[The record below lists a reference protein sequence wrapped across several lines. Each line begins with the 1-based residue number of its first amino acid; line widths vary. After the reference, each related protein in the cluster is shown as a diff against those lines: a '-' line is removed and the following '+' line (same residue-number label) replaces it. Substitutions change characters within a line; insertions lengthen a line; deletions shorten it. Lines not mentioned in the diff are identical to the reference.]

1 MSPVPLPVANTAALT
16 AATASSSTSA
26 AAKTGN
32 DTTTTVNMAN
42 SNTSYRQMAQAT
54 TNGSGGSA
62 TAVATASSTT
72 ATNNNNEANKLK
84 MATSSTNSCISAEAA
99 AAAANVTTLQQCDS
113 SSAASTTSENSSSSS
128 SSSALSVKNENCDT
142 VIKTEM
148 ENSENC
154 SADSMQ
160 QNEANDLQLAAMKH
174 RPILLSSMNPHII
187 CSLCFGYLID
197 ATTIVEC
204 LHSFCHSC
212 LIKHLR
218 TEQYCPRCEM
228 MINTA
233 KPNIK
238 PDTTLQAIVYK
249 LVPGLYEK
257 ELMRKRAFYKDR
269 PEEAALASPEQRGDD
284 TEHLIFSPSDYMS
297 ISLEYADTEEL
308 THSGPEYIELLKPR
322 YLKCPAMCTVAHL
335 KKLVYGKFEIN
346 SNRFTIDIMYKVKTI
361 ILLDH
366 YTLMDVAYIYTWK
379 RDAPMRFYFR
389 VKQSLRPAIRVKKNL
404 VPQTK
409 KEVPLAEEE
418 ATSKLLSQAMCI
430 VHEPTPS
437 IKAAVPETKILEPEE
452 IKQENEAEVSSTT
465 ETPPIAAKED
475 EEPKQFEIVQPPQSP
490 SISSQE
496 SNLTDK
502 LKITIVNKAAKEKS
516 SESKTAA
523 KALKEKQKEL
533 HKTSPSTSA
542 TPKDERKVE
551 NIKLKIDLSKQN
563 SVTIIN
569 MSDPERKE
577 IVKPVRPEKEWKV
590 TKSKKEKDGSPKSSP
605 KSSPHSERKSK
616 TPSPLTVPPLTIKAE
631 RISPLAKLS
640 SPATTAPASP
650 TEKPDEAQKSEF
662 LKSFALTPTKNVK
675 ADKPKD
681 QVKNI
686 SKDVTLSL
694 IPKPAVKE
702 SAAPSPSSSSSKRK
716 SKEPIKAVIKKPK
729 LSPPLATEDFK
740 IKLPP
745 IPASNNQK
753 SGDASATTAATGSES
768 KKPMM
773 PPPAPL
779 AVMKPPSLI
788 KKPSK
793 PAQNKISAAPP
804 GSLTP
809 HPMHNNVQLAAPGSR
824 TPIAKRYQPILPKAA
839 RPNPFAN
846 IPTDVNKILKDAGTE
861 IKSIPNEPVS
871 SKVYGPKAD
880 ANSGTLM
887 GPPQMA
893 APPAKVNA
901 TSRSGGGSSKNNS
914 NKNNSYLNLALF
926 NASKSK
932 GNEVPPGCRT
942 PMYTPN
948 SPIYSPSSPQYAP
961 NYNIPTMPT
970 YKYTPKPTNPNNSYL
985 QSVLGNN
992 SQMSSLFPSPPV
1004 KKDGGSNNSSSN
1016 NNSNSI
1022 SSSSTNNSNNS
1033 SVTSHRAENQAPKR
1047 VYPFARSPSPSE
1059 DPPEKQLKVKSLLT
1073 SCNINIPSS
1082 LSITITREDGDP
1094 SSNGSAQKHK
1104 SPVNNYIEILK
1115 LPEQT
1120 SSDNSE
1126 NKRSSPPVAAN
1137 SLFPNPPVK
1146 RVATPPL
1153 NATNQ
1158 PKLLAPPVPVSNM
1171 QKSVTANPPAANN
1184 RPVAPTNM
1192 SVGGKNNGLNKPVAN
1207 NKPTTPPSSLKSPVT
1222 GIDKKGTPSPE
1233 KRPMTSPSDQKSPKS
1248 PNGDGTGKKFRHILP
1263 RQIVAPSTPE
1273 VSLPS
1278 NKQNGNV
1285 IGTYSSPNGVNVK
1298 IHSNKKVNQS
1308 KKSPVSQQQP
1318 QQQQQQ
1324 QHLSVP
1330 PAPPHQPTLAGNLKP
1345 PQQSPTN
1352 KPQIKAPTKSPQGN
1366 RTQKANQAQAQA
1378 AAATAK
1384 LNPAQNNNVMPTL
1397 PPVMP
1402 HPMQSMLPPH
1412 LGAAAAAANQ
1422 NELSK
1427 FLKEN
1432 LLRAQVQ
1439 AAVANQSNMF
1449 YPYAAN
1455 AAAAAQL
1462 GQFNPAMFNYQQ
1474 AYIMDQLSRMQRA
1487 GNDAFT
1493 EYMQKLKSSMEMP
1506 KPVAAVDGSKPCDA
1520 KQLPKSAS
1528 SPKSLTAPQH
1538 SPSTSSSGGA
1548 NSKEQLATKTK

>member
-1 MSPVPLPVANTAALT
+1 
-16 AATASSSTSA
+16 
-26 AAKTGN
+26 
-32 DTTTTVNMAN
+32 
-42 SNTSYRQMAQAT
+42 
-54 TNGSGGSA
+54 
-62 TAVATASSTT
+62 
-72 ATNNNNEANKLK
+72 
-84 MATSSTNSCISAEAA
+84 
-99 AAAANVTTLQQCDS
+99 
-113 SSAASTTSENSSSSS
+113 
-128 SSSALSVKNENCDT
+128 
-142 VIKTEM
+142 
-148 ENSENC
+148 
-154 SADSMQ
+154 
-160 QNEANDLQLAAMKH
+160 MKH

-308 THSGPEYIELLKPR
+308 SQSGPEYIELLKPR

-346 SNRFTIDIMYKVKTI
+346 ANRFTIDIMYKVKTI

-389 VKQSLRPAIRVKKNL
+389 VKQSLKPTIRVKKNL

-409 KEVPLAEEE
+409 KEVPLPDEE

-437 IKAAVPETKILEPEE
+437 IKAAVPDTKILEPEE

-465 ETPPIAAKED
+465 ETPPIAQEE
-475 EEPKQFEIVQPPQSP
+475 EEPKQFEIVQPQSP

-516 SESKTAA
+516 SESKSAA
-523 KALKEKQKEL
+523 KALKEKQKEF

-590 TKSKKEKDGSPKSSP
+590 SKSKKEKDGSPKSSP
-605 KSSPHSERKSK
+605 KSSPHSDRKSK

-640 SPATTAPASP
+640 SPATPAPASP
-650 TEKPDEAQKSEF
+650 TEKPDEEQKSEF
-662 LKSFALTPTKNVK
+662 LKSFALTPTKSVK
-675 ADKPKD
+675 ADKPNE
-681 QVKNI
+681 QQRNI
-686 SKDVTLSL
+686 SKDVTLSFV
-694 IPKPAVKE
+694 PKTSAKEQSSSPA
-702 SAAPSPSSSSSKRK
+702 SSSSSKRK

-745 IPASNNQK
+745 IPSNNNSK
-753 SGDASATTAATGSES
+753 PTDNTTSSNATAANPSES
-768 KKPMM
+768 KKTMM

-779 AVMKPPSLI
+779 TVMKPPSLI

-809 HPMHNNVQLAAPGSR
+809 HPMHNNNVQLAAPGSR
-824 TPIAKRYQPILPKAA
+824 TPIAKRYQPILPKAS

-880 ANSGTLM
+880 ANNSTLM
-887 GPPQMA
+887 GPPPMA
-893 APPAKVNA
+893 APPAKTNA
-901 TSRSGGGSSKNNS
+901 SSRSGGSSSKTNS

-948 SPIYSPSSPQYAP
+948 SPIYSPSSPQYVP

-992 SQMSSLFPSPPV
+992 SQMSSLFPSPPT
-1004 KKDGGSNNSSSN
+1004 KKDGGSNNNNGGNNNSSSSSSN
-1016 NNSNSI
+1016 N
-1022 SSSSTNNSNNS
+1022 SSNSNNS
-1033 SVTSHRAENQAPKR
+1033 NTTSHRAENQAPKR

-1120 SSDNSE
+1120 SDNSE
-1126 NKRSSPPVAAN
+1126 NKRASPPAAN

-1153 NATNQ
+1153 NTTTSQ
-1158 PKLLAPPVPVSNM
+1158 PKLLPPPAPITNM
-1171 QKSVTANPPAANN
+1171 QKPPVAANQAANN
-1184 RPVAPTNM
+1184 VVNNKPATPLNM
-1192 SVGGKNNGLNKPVAN
+1192 GKNNNGMNKPVAN
-1207 NKPTTPPSSLKSPVT
+1207 NKPTTPPTNNKSPVAPM
-1222 GIDKKGTPSPE
+1222 DKKATPSPE
-1233 KRPMTSPSDQKSPKS
+1233 KRPMTSPGDQKSPKS

-1263 RQIVAPSTPE
+1263 RQIATPSTPE
-1273 VSLPS
+1273 VNLPT

-1298 IHSNKKVNQS
+1298 IHSNKKVQPS
-1308 KKSPVSQQQP
+1308 KKSPVSQQQ
-1318 QQQQQQ
+1318 QQQ
-1324 QHLSVP
+1324 QHMSAPL
-1330 PAPPHQPTLAGNLKP
+1330 PATAHQQQTLVNLKP

-1352 KPQIKAPTKSPQGN
+1352 KTQTKAPAKSPQGS
-1366 RTQKANQAQAQA
+1366 RAQKTNQAQAQA
-1378 AAATAK
+1378 QVQAAAAAVAAANAANK
-1384 LNPAQNNNVMPTL
+1384 LSPSQNNNGMPPL

-1402 HPMQSMLPPH
+1402 HPMQGMLPPH

-1449 YPYAAN
+1449 YPYTAN

-1462 GQFNPAMFNYQQ
+1462 GQFNPAMYNYQQ

-1493 EYMQKLKSSMEMP
+1493 EYMQKLKSSMEMQ
-1506 KPVAAVDGSKPCDA
+1506 KPAGVDNNKPCADA

-1528 SPKSLTAPQH
+1528 SPKSMSSAAPH
-1538 SPSTSSSGGA
+1538 SPSTSAGNQGV
-1548 NSKEQLATKTK
+1548 NTKEQLATKTK

>member
-1 MSPVPLPVANTAALT
+1 
-16 AATASSSTSA
+16 
-26 AAKTGN
+26 
-32 DTTTTVNMAN
+32 MAN
-42 SNTSYRQMAQAT
+42 SNTSYRQMAQ
-54 TNGSGGSA
+54 TNNNNNTGSSSSGSSG
-62 TAVATASSTT
+62 TAVAATASSSTT
-72 ATNNNNEANKLK
+72 TVTNKLK
-84 MATSSTNSCISAEAA
+84 TATTASSVGLSQIAEQKSLAHPAKESSSPTSTNDGLTISDTN
-99 AAAANVTTLQQCDS
+99 NVISTSQQCDS
-113 SSAASTTSENSSSSS
+113 SSVSTTSSDHHSS
-128 SSSALSVKNENCDT
+128 SVKNESCDT
-142 VIKTEM
+142 VIKTEL
-148 ENSENC
+148 ESSE
-154 SADSMQ
+154 SGPT
-160 QNEANDLQLAAMKH
+160 ETANDLQLSAMKH
-174 RPILLSSMNPHII
+174 RPILLSSMNAHII
-187 CSLCFGYLID
+187 CGLCFGYLID

-308 THSGPEYIELLKPR
+308 TNSNAEYAELLKPR

-346 SNRFTIDIMYKVKTI
+346 ANRFTIDIMYKVKTI

-389 VKQSLRPAIRVKKNL
+389 VKQSLKPAIKVRKHI
-404 VPQTK
+404 VPKAK
-409 KEVPLAEEE
+409 KELSPIEEE
-418 ATSKLLSQAMCI
+418 EEPQAIKMLAQPMCI

-437 IKAAVPETKILEPEE
+437 IKAPADTKILEPEE

-465 ETPPIAAKED
+465 ETPPIPST
-475 EEPKQFEIVQPPQSP
+475 EEPKQFEIVQPQSP

-496 SNLTDK
+496 NEK

-516 SESKTAA
+516 HHNDSKGSA
-523 KALKEKQKEL
+523 KPPKEKRES
-533 HKTSPSTSA
+533 HKTSPSTCV
-542 TPKDERKVE
+542 PKDERKVE

-569 MSDPERKE
+569 MSDPQRKE

-590 TKSKKEKDGSPKSSP
+590 TKSKKEKDSSPKSSP
-605 KSSPHSERKSK
+605 KSSPHSDRKSK

-640 SPATTAPASP
+640 SPATPTSSTSPEAP
-650 TEKPDEAQKSEF
+650 EEDQKSQF
-662 LKSFALTPTKNVK
+662 LKSFALTPIKNAK
-675 ADKPKD
+675 TDKQDPLGLL
-681 QVKNI
+681 
-686 SKDVTLSL
+686 SKDVTLSVV
-694 IPKPAVKE
+694 PKTSTKDQ
-702 SAAPSPSSSSSKRK
+702 SSSSSSSSKRK
-716 SKEPIKAVIKKPK
+716 NKEPLKAVIKKPK

-740 IKLPP
+740 IKLPL
-745 IPASNNQK
+745 IPNSTSKHAPAPATVSSGANNDTKK
-753 SGDASATTAATGSES
+753 SL
-768 KKPMM
+768 M

-779 AVMKPPSLI
+779 AAMKPPSSLI
-788 KKPSK
+788 KKPGKLQQSK
-793 PAQNKISAAPP
+793 VSAAPP

-846 IPTDVNKILKDAGTE
+846 IPSDVNKILKDAGTE
-861 IKSIPNEPVS
+861 IKTIPNEPVS
-871 SKVYGPKAD
+871 SKVYGPKSEATNN
-880 ANSGTLM
+880 ALM
-887 GPPQMA
+887 GPPTMA
-893 APPAKVNA
+893 APPTKIPSSSASSNRNNG
-901 TSRSGGGSSKNNS
+901 TSSKSNS

-948 SPIYSPSSPQYAP
+948 SPIYSPSSPQYVP

-970 YKYTPKPTNPNNSYL
+970 YKYTPKPSNSNNSYL
-985 QSVLGNN
+985 QSVLGSNN
-992 SQMSSLFPSPPV
+992 QMSSLFPSPPV
-1004 KKDGGSNNSSSN
+1004 KKDNSANANNNNNNNNASNTSSN
-1016 NNSNSI
+1016 RPE
-1022 SSSSTNNSNNS
+1022 
-1033 SVTSHRAENQAPKR
+1033 HQAPAKR

-1059 DPPEKQLKVKSLLT
+1059 DPPEKQLKVKSLLN

-1082 LSITITREDGDP
+1082 LSITITREDGE
-1094 SSNGSAQKHK
+1094 SSANGSVHQKHK

-1115 LPEQT
+1115 LPDQT
-1120 SSDNSE
+1120 PDSSEN
-1126 NKRSSPPVAAN
+1126 NKRSSPPAAS

-1146 RVATPPL
+1146 RMATPPL
-1153 NATNQ
+1153 NVNKPAASNVNQAGSMQKLPTTTSNQTPPNPVGNAKTTTNQ
-1158 PKLLAPPVPVSNM
+1158 LSSTNLNM
-1171 QKSVTANPPAANN
+1171 MNVK
-1184 RPVAPTNM
+1184 
-1192 SVGGKNNGLNKPVAN
+1192 GNGMNKPLTN
-1207 NKPTTPPSSLKSPVT
+1207 NSKPPTTNKSPVAAA
-1222 GIDKKGTPSPE
+1222 GGPEKKATPSPE
-1233 KRPMTSPSDQKSPKS
+1233 KRLNTSPSEQKSPKS
-1248 PNGDGTGKKFRHILP
+1248 PNGDGTGSKKFRHILP
-1263 RQIVAPSTPE
+1263 RQIPGPMPE
-1273 VSLPS
+1273 INVP

-1285 IGTYSSPNGVNVK
+1285 IGTYAAPNGVNVK
-1298 IHSNKKVNQS
+1298 IHSNKKVQPS
-1308 KKSPVSQQQP
+1308 KKSPAAQQLAPTHHQP
-1318 QQQQQQ
+1318 QQPG
-1324 QHLSVP
+1324 V
-1330 PAPPHQPTLAGNLKP
+1330 AGGNLKQP
-1345 PQQSPTN
+1345 PQQSPTG
-1352 KPQIKAPTKSPQGN
+1352 KSQAQIKPPTKSPQGGSRAGKTN
-1366 RTQKANQAQAQA
+1366 ATQAAVA
-1378 AAATAK
+1378 AAAAAAAVAANAASK
-1384 LNPAQNNNVMPTL
+1384 LNTPPSSIPTL

-1402 HPMQSMLPPH
+1402 HPMQGMLPPH

-1427 FLKEN
+1427 FIKEN

-1439 AAVANQSNMF
+1439 AAVANQPNIF

-1462 GQFNPAMFNYQQ
+1462 SQFNPAMYNYQQ

-1487 GNDAFT
+1487 GNDAFN
-1493 EYMQKLKSSMEMP
+1493 EYMQKLKNSMEMQ
-1506 KPVAAVDGSKPCDA
+1506 KTAAEGSKAGETKPLQKPA
-1520 KQLPKSAS
+1520 T
-1528 SPKSLTAPQH
+1528 SPKSLAH
-1538 SPSTSSSGGA
+1538 SPSSSVSTNMHA
-1548 NSKEQLATKTK
+1548 KEPLVTKTK

>member
-1 MSPVPLPVANTAALT
+1 MSPVPLPVANTALT
-16 AATASSSTSA
+16 AAVAASSTSA
-26 AAKTGN
+26 TR
-32 DTTTTVNMAN
+32 TTTIDTNTVNMAN

-54 TNGSGGSA
+54 NGSGHINA

-72 ATNNNNEANKLK
+72 TTATANVEANKLK
-84 MATSSTNSCISAEAA
+84 MATSTNTIANSCISAEA
-99 AAAANVTTLQQCDS
+99 NITLQQCDS
-113 SSAASTTSENSSSSS
+113 SSAASTTSEHSSSS
-128 SSSALSVKNENCDT
+128 SSSALSSVKNENCDT

-148 ENSENC
+148 ENTSDNC
-154 SADSMQ
+154 EG
-160 QNEANDLQLAAMKH
+160 EANDLQLSAMKH

-308 THSGPEYIELLKPR
+308 SHSSPEYMELLKPR

-389 VKQSLRPAIRVKKNL
+389 VKQSLKPVIRVKKNL

-409 KEVPLAEEE
+409 KEVPLPEEE
-418 ATSKLLSQAMCI
+418 TTSKLLSQAMCI

-437 IKAAVPETKILEPEE
+437 IKAAVADTKILEPEE

-465 ETPPIAAKED
+465 ETPPIAKVE
-475 EEPKQFEIVQPPQSP
+475 EEPKQFEIVQPQSP

-496 SNLTDK
+496 SSLTDK

-516 SESKTAA
+516 SDSKSAA
-523 KALKEKQKEL
+523 KALKEKQKES

-542 TPKDERKVE
+542 VPKDERKVE

-605 KSSPHSERKSK
+605 KSSPHSDRKSK

-640 SPATTAPASP
+640 SPATPAPASP
-650 TEKPDEAQKSEF
+650 TEKPEEEQKSEF
-662 LKSFALTPTKNVK
+662 LKSFALTPTKSIK
-675 ADKPKD
+675 ASEKPHQE

-686 SKDVTLSL
+686 SKNVTLSL
-694 IPKPAVKE
+694 VPKAPAKE
-702 SAAPSPSSSSSKRK
+702 QSSSSSTSSSSSKRK
-716 SKEPIKAVIKKPK
+716 SKEPLKAVIKKPK

-745 IPASNNQK
+745 IPANNTSK
-753 SGDASATTAATGSES
+753 ATDNVTAANASES

-779 AVMKPPSLI
+779 TVMKPPSLI
-788 KKPSK
+788 KKPNK

-880 ANSGTLM
+880 ANNSSLM
-887 GPPQMA
+887 GPPPMA
-893 APPAKVNA
+893 APPAKAPAPSRN
-901 TSRSGGGSSKNNS
+901 TSNSGKTSS

-948 SPIYSPSSPQYAP
+948 SPIYSPSSPQYVP

-970 YKYTPKPTNPNNSYL
+970 YKYTPKPTNANNSYL

-1004 KKDGGSNNSSSN
+1004 KKNESSSN
-1016 NNSNSI
+1016 NTSTAANNGNNSNSN
-1022 SSSSTNNSNNS
+1022 TTSN
-1033 SVTSHRAENQAPKR
+1033 RAENQAPKR

-1120 SSDNSE
+1120 SDNSE
-1126 NKRSSPPVAAN
+1126 NKRSSPPASAN

-1146 RVATPPL
+1146 RGATPPL
-1153 NATNQ
+1153 NTTTSQ
-1158 PKLLAPPVPVSNM
+1158 PKLLPPPLPLANM
-1171 QKSVTANPPAANN
+1171 QKPPVGVNQSTNHSSNNKPMAA
-1184 RPVAPTNM
+1184 TNM
-1192 SVGGKNNGLNKPVAN
+1192 NMGKNNGMNKPVAS
-1207 NKPTTPPSSLKSPVT
+1207 NKPTTPPTSTKSPVAAL
-1222 GIDKKGTPSPE
+1222 DKKASPSPE
-1233 KRPMTSPSDQKSPKS
+1233 KRPNTSPSDQKSPKS

-1263 RQIVAPSTPE
+1263 RQIAAPTTPE
-1273 VSLPS
+1273 VNLPT
-1278 NKQNGNV
+1278 NNQNGKV

-1298 IHSNKKVNQS
+1298 IHSNKKVQPS
-1308 KKSPVSQQQP
+1308 KKSPVSQQQQP
-1318 QQQQQQ
+1318 
-1324 QHLSVP
+1324 HLSALP
-1330 PAPPHQPTLAGNLKP
+1330 TAHQQTMTNLKP

-1352 KPQIKAPTKSPQGN
+1352 KSQIKAPAKSPQGN
-1366 RTQKANQAQAQA
+1366 RAQKTNQAQAQAQA
-1378 AAATAK
+1378 AAVAAAANK
-1384 LNPAQNNNVMPTL
+1384 LSPSQNNNGMPTL

-1402 HPMQSMLPPH
+1402 HPMQGMLPPH

-1462 GQFNPAMFNYQQ
+1462 GQFNPAMYNYQQ

-1493 EYMQKLKSSMEMP
+1493 EYMQKLKSSMEMQ
-1506 KPVAAVDGSKPCDA
+1506 KPVAGDNTKPCDA
-1520 KQLPKSAS
+1520 TTKQMPKSAS
-1528 SPKSLTAPQH
+1528 SPKSLSNAPH
-1538 SPSTSSSGGA
+1538 SPSTSAANHGA
-1548 NSKEQLATKTK
+1548 SAKEQLATKSK